1 MISAVNSAVSAL
13 QVQGTRQEVTANNVA
28 NSSTGGFEP
37 SRVISQEGIQG
48 GVYARVDTPAA
59 QVVAD
64 ESKSVTQPSRTDIA
78 TQMLE
83 SQQTTHMY
91 KANLE
96 TVGTVN
102 TMQGNL
108 LDTIA

>member
-28 NSSTGGFEP
+28 NSNTGGFEP
-37 SRVISQEGIQG
+37 SRVVSQEGIQG
-48 GVYARVDTPAA
+48 GVNARVDTPAP
-59 QVVAD
+59 QEPVD
-64 ESKSVTQPSRTDIA
+64 ESRSVKQASRTDIA
-78 TQMLE
+78 TEMLE
-83 SQQTTHMY
+83 SQQTEQMY
-91 KANLE
+91 KANLA

-102 TMQGNL
+102 TMQGSL